1 MGALSQDLFTMIVT
15 MAIVTTLAMPPTLRW
30 ALARLPIRKD
40 EKERLEREEM
50 EARGFVSKLERL
62 LVAVDDSANGQF
74 GSRVAGMIAGTRL
87 MPTTVMHISA
97 NKTVAAKKSDG
108 KKDEKKSA
116 ATKEKQ
122 KAGEEEA
129 KERAEAAA
137 QLLKDA
143 AEQMKRRRPKD
154 QKKEDRTL
162 DVTVIANTTT
172 KTEVVAEEAE
182 KGYDLLVVG
191 LDKTTVRDNT
201 GFHANITQLA
211 SGFDG
216 PLVIADARDGL
227 LNNPTDGKLSILVPV
242 NGTEP
247 SRRAAEVAFAMSR
260 AARAPVTVLYV
271 APPANGGRR
280 RSRGM
285 ADAMLKDIVA
295 LGESYDVD
303 AKTAVRAE
311 HTADEAVLKEVEKR
325 KHNLIVMG
333 VERRPGEK
341 LFFGETATA
350 VLEKSDRSIVF
361 VVT

>member
-1 MGALSQDLFTMIVT
+1 
-15 MAIVTTLAMPPTLRW
+15 
-30 ALARLPIRKD
+30 
-40 EKERLEREEM
+40 
-50 EARGFVSKLERL
+50 
-62 LVAVDDSANGQF
+62 
-74 GSRVAGMIAGTRL
+74 
-87 MPTTVMHISA
+87 MPTTVMHITA
-97 NKTVAAKKSDG
+97 NKTAAKKSD
-108 KKDEKKSA
+108 KSDVA
-116 ATKEKQ
+116 REKEK
-122 KAGEEEA
+122 AAEDEA

-143 AEQMKRRRPKD
+143 AQQMNRRKSKG
-154 QKKEDRTL
+154 QKTARTL

-172 KTEVVAEEAE
+172 ETAVVAEEAE

-247 SRRAAEVAFAMSR
+247 SRRAAEAAFAIAR

-271 APPANGGRR
+271 APPANSGRK
-280 RSRGM
+280 RSRRM
-285 ADAMLKDIVA
+285 ADALLKDIVA

-303 AKTAVRAE
+303 AKTAVRTE
-311 HTADEAVLKEVEKR
+311 HTADEAVLKEMEKR

-350 VLEKSDRSIVF
+350 ILEKSDRSIVF
-361 VVT
+361 VVS

>member
-1 MGALSQDLFTMIVT
+1 
-15 MAIVTTLAMPPTLRW
+15 
-30 ALARLPIRKD
+30 
-40 EKERLEREEM
+40 
-50 EARGFVSKLERL
+50 
-62 LVAVDDSANGQF
+62 
-74 GSRVAGMIAGTRL
+74 
-87 MPTTVMHISA
+87 MHITAKKPAVS
-97 NKTVAAKKSDG
+97 KKSDV
-108 KKDEKKSA
+108 KKSDDA
-116 ATKEKQ
+116 KEKE
-122 KAGEEEA
+122 KAAEEEA
-129 KERAEAAA
+129 KERAAAAA

-154 QKKEDRTL
+154 QKNDRTL

-172 KTEVVAEEAE
+172 ETEVVAEEAE

-227 LNNPTDGKLSILVPV
+227 LNDPIGGKLSILVPV

-247 SRRAAEVAFAMSR
+247 SRRAAEVAFAMAR

-271 APPANGGRR
+271 APAANGGRK

-303 AKTAVRAE
+303 VKTAVRTE

-361 VVT
+361 VVS